1 MKKWKKSVWLPL
13 VLLVY
18 ISATA
23 AYLLPRN
30 TAISTSEKWWTI
42 GGGYLIVLVL
52 WLVLRYKEK
61 VHARYMNTRQNND
74 GKKEL

>member
-13 VLLVY
+13 VLFVY

-30 TAISTSEKWWTI
+30 TSISTSEKYWTI
-42 GGGYLIVLVL
+42 AGGYVIVLAL

-61 VHARYMNTRQNND
+61 VHLRYLNTRQNKDRNS
-74 GKKEL
+74 